1 MTTPTSDT
9 VFIESLTARERQ
21 VAEAVARGLTNR
33 QIAEEF
39 GISAE
44 TIKRHL
50 GSIYGKLALHG
61 RVALAIHVIRTRAA

>member
-21 VAEAVARGLTNR
+21 VAEAVSRGLTNR

-44 TIKRHL
+44 TVKRHL
-50 GSIYGKLALHG
+50 CSIYGKLALHG